1 MNTED
6 SSKPNNTS
14 LYRFNQNF
22 EDKYRIIFVLGY
34 INKITFSIKY
44 SPPGAGKNTQ
54 CDLLIQ
60 KYNFV
65 HFSCGDLLREASQ
78 KNDEDANLINEY
90 IREGKIV
97 PVKITCS
104 LMKRAMD
111 NCGGTVFYLLNI

>member
-1 MNTED
+1 MFIIAILPCYN
-6 SSKPNNTS
+6 
-14 LYRFNQNF
+14 YFNF
-22 EDKYRIIFVLGY
+22 
-34 INKITFSIKY
+34 

-65 HFSCGDLLREASQ
+65 HFSCGDILREASQ

-90 IREGKIV
+90 IKEGKIV

-111 NCGGTVFYLLNI
+111 NSGGTVKNYIRIKYNLSYFSSFLK